1 MLACP
6 PMQPVHSLH
15 IPLAPHV
22 STWPHRSSFLFP
34 CSVLS
39 SNIMRCLILMS
50 ILCLCVAQSASSSGS
65 GLILD
70 PDGTILTSAQIVS
83 AAAEARRG
91 VSARTQQPKVLIT
104 LQDRRVFQG
113 RVISSDRYSTDHLLD
128 LYLSRP
134 AFAPT
139 ISLLSALVL

>member
-1 MLACP
+1 
-6 PMQPVHSLH
+6 
-15 IPLAPHV
+15 
-22 STWPHRSSFLFP
+22 
-34 CSVLS
+34 
-39 SNIMRCLILMS
+39 MRCLILMS

-83 AAAEARRG
+83 VAAEARRG

-113 RVISSDRYSTDHLLD
+113 RVISSDRFSTDHLLD